1 MSLMGSMGQMSP
13 MSPMGSM
20 GQMSLMSLMRLMSP
34 MGLTSAAMSPLSRG
48 GELTFPLICF
58 FEMDCPQGG
67 SLIGINLSTAVIPS
81 LLERRRLSARA
92 LDRRTAQGEILPLRF
107 TQGFGSC
114 AQDDR
119 WRGEGAALGP
129 GRAPSPSFHSGLRL
143 MRSG

>member
-1 MSLMGSMGQMSP
+1 MSPMGAMSLMSPMGQRSP
-13 MSPMGSM
+13 MSPMGL
-20 GQMSLMSLMRLMSP
+20 MSLMSPMGLKSL

-107 TQGFGSC
+107 TQGF
-114 AQDDR
+114 
-119 WRGEGAALGP
+119 
-129 GRAPSPSFHSGLRL
+129 
-143 MRSG
+143 RSEERR

>member
-20 GQMSLMSLMRLMSP
+20 GQMSLMSLMGSMGQMSPMSLMSP
-34 MGLTSAAMSPLSRG
+34 AMSLLSRG

-92 LDRRTAQGEILPLRF
+92 LDRRTA
-107 TQGFGSC
+107 
-114 AQDDR
+114 
-119 WRGEGAALGP
+119 LGP
-129 GRAPSPSFHSGLRL
+129 GRDPSPSFHSGLRL

>member
-20 GQMSLMSLMRLMSP
+20 GQMSLMSLMGSMGQMSPMSLMSP

-119 WRGEGAALGP
+119 WRGELLGVDL
-129 GRAPSPSFHSGLRL
+129 ST
-143 MRSG
+143 